1 MIIGVNTRMLIEN
14 KLEGQ
19 GWFTYEI
26 LRRVVELNPQ
36 HEFHFFFDRPF
47 SKSFLFSDNV
57 VGHLVH
63 PRASMRIP
71 FSFQF
76 WYQYALGIAAKYYKC
91 DLLISLDGFI
101 PTKTSIKTIN
111 VIHDLGFI
119 HFPSQLPQRLISY
132 YKKRYKECALATT
145 RLATVSNFSRRDLHE
160 QYGIPIDKITV
171 IHNAARA
178 TFCQVGDVVQSQT
191 KAKWSIGSQY
201 FVYTGIIQPRKNLA
215 SLFRAFE
222 IFKEKSTSDV
232 KLLVVG
238 ARGWGD
244 PTAMDVLHGMHYSKD
259 VVFTGYVSDEELAR
273 IIGSALA
280 LTFVPHFEG
289 FGIPVLE
296 AMQCGTPVIC
306 SNVTSLPEVSGGAA
320 IEVGPTDIDAIAD
333 AMFSVN
339 ENPALRSDLAKRGID
354 QAKKFSW
361 QDSAVKL
368 SALIDELA
376 TS

>member
-26 LRRVVELNPQ
+26 LRRVVEMNPQ
-36 HEFHFFFDRPF
+36 HEFHFFFDRPY
-47 SKSFLFSDNV
+47 SRAFLFANNV
-57 VGHLVH
+57 VGHLIH
-63 PRASMRIP
+63 PRASMRVP
-71 FSFQF
+71 FSFQL
-76 WYQYALGIAAKYYKC
+76 WYQYALGLAAKFYKC

-101 PTKTSIKTIN
+101 PTRTSVKTIN

-119 HFPSQLPQRLISY
+119 HYPAQLPPKLVSY
-132 YKKRYKECALATT
+132 YQRRYRECALAST
-145 RLATVSNFSRRDLHE
+145 RLATVSEFSRKDLHE
-160 QYGIPIDKITV
+160 QYGIPLHEITV
-171 IHNAARA
+171 LHNAARA
-178 TFCQVGDVVQSQT
+178 TFREVGEPVQSQT
-191 KAKWSIGSQY
+191 RAKWSSGSQY

-215 SLFRAFE
+215 SLFKAFE
-222 IFKEKSTSDV
+222 KFKERSNSDV

-244 PTAMDVLHGMHYSKD
+244 PTAMGVLQGMHYSKD
-259 VVFTGYVSDEELAR
+259 VVFTGYVSDEKLAR

-320 IEVGPTDIDAIAD
+320 IEVGPTDIGAIAD
-333 AMFSVN
+333 AMISIS
-339 ENPALRSDLAKRGID
+339 ENPALRSDLAQRGID
-354 QAKKFSW
+354 QARKFSW

-368 SALIDELA
+368 SALISELVI
-376 TS
+376 S